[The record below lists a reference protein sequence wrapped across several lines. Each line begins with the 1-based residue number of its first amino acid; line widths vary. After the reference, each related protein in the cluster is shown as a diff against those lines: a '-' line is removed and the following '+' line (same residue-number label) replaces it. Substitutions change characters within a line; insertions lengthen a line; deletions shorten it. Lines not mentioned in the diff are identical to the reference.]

1 MRFIDLAQILKVNYV
16 HDLRCQ
22 VKNFL
27 WFATKGTI
35 EYVKMPPPV
44 PRWITPYHSPMFT
57 SYFVKLHC

>member
-35 EYVKMPPPV
+35 EYVKIDASACTTVDHAIPQ
-44 PRWITPYHSPMFT
+44 
-57 SYFVKLHC
+57 SYVY